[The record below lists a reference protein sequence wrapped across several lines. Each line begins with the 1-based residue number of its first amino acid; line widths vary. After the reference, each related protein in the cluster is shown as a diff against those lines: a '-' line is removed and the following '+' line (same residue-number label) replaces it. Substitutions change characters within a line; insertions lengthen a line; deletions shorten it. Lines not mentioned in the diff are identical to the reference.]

1 MSIYSLTPLGAPPS
15 DTVDHSVL
23 DAEASD
29 GMLLTRCATHARTAR
44 AVRGR
49 GDCSVVV
56 VGTSEVDAASLHS
69 ELSRMLA

>member
-1 MSIYSLTPLGAPPS
+1 MVFIQAREE
-15 DTVDHSVL
+15 V
-23 DAEASD
+23 
-29 GMLLTRCATHARTAR
+29 RATHARTAR
-44 AVRGR
+44 AVQGR